1 MEVIMSRRR
10 GYPDEGL
17 LLAIQAAGSR
27 GALARKIGISRQAVW
42 GWKKIPVDRLKD
54 VERVT
59 RIPRHKLRPDI
70 FG

>member
-1 MEVIMSRRR
+1 MSRRR
-10 GYPDEGL
+10 YPDEGL

-27 GALARKIGISRQAVW
+27 AALARQIGLSRQAVW
-42 GWKKIPVDRLKD
+42 RWKKIPVYRLKD
-54 VERVT
+54 VEKAT